1 MRKYPKSVF
10 VRLLAICVVFSAT
23 LGFVAPLCSAL
34 EQAQDAEDCHAV
46 IADDCHGSDCKAHS
60 LPGASVHGCC
70 LNLIAVLPSLDSF
83 TALDEHTKAVP
94 FFASL
99 SPQSRAERLFRPPRT
114 FS

>member
-1 MRKYPKSVF
+1 MSRHPKSIRF
-10 VRLLAICVVFSAT
+10 LLLAICVLFSAT
-23 LGFVAPLCSAL
+23 LGLVAPLCSAF
-34 EQAQDAEDCHAV
+34 ERAQDAEGCHAV
-46 IADDCHGSDCKAHS
+46 IADDCHGSDCKVPS
-60 LPGASVHGCC
+60 LPGATVHGCC